1 MIIMKKVF
9 IIPAI
14 LALLLGFT
22 VDVSAQDVYFSQFYA
37 NPIYLNSALAGSEG
51 NPRLTLAHRQQWSNL
66 SAYNASY
73 FSFDTPIGEQSGL
86 AIHALNDQQMD
97 GVINNNAI
105 GSTLSHR
112 IPLNSTAVIGGG
124 ISLNYFQ
131 KSFDWNKLTF
141 EDQMRAGSSNRY
153 PTAERFGQSRTNM
166 VDVGVGF
173 VYASENLVT
182 GINIS
187 HINTPK
193 ERFNPESDA
202 VLPRRY
208 TVHIA
213 YRIQKYSYSKEAF
226 SITPSI
232 VYENQASMDYLNLGG
247 YWNNSFLTLGTWYR
261 IKQAMVFTVGFS
273 FQELN
278 LGYSYDYSLQNAQ
291 INYGA
296 TNEFTLSY
304 RFQWKG
310 KDPSKNYKG
319 KCPDLYQDLR

>member
-1 MIIMKKVF
+1 MKQFF
-9 IIPAI
+9 IILAI
-14 LALLLGFT
+14 LALQLGFNMN
-22 VDVSAQDVYFSQFYA
+22 SEAQDVYFSQFYA
-37 NPIYLNSALAGSEG
+37 NPVYLNSALAGSEG

-66 SAYNASY
+66 NAYNASY
-73 FSFDTPIGEQSGL
+73 FSFDTPMGKQSGL

-105 GSTLSHR
+105 GTTLSHR
-112 IPLNSTAVIGGG
+112 IELNNRAVIGGG

-131 KSFDWNKLTF
+131 KSFDWSSLTF
-141 EDQMRAGSSNRY
+141 EDQMRAGSGNRY

-173 VYASENLVT
+173 IYAAENLIA
-182 GINIS
+182 GLNIS

-202 VLPRRY
+202 ILPRRY
-208 TVHIA
+208 TAHIA
-213 YRIQKYSYSKEAF
+213 YRIQKFSYSKEAY

-232 VYENQASMDYLNLGG
+232 VYENQADMEYLNIGG

-273 FQELN
+273 LQKFN

-291 INYGA
+291 VNYGA

-304 RFQWKG
+304 RFEWKG

-319 KCPDLYQDLR
+319 KCPDLYKGLR

>member
-1 MIIMKKVF
+1 MKQLF
-9 IIPAI
+9 IISAI
-14 LALLLGFT
+14 LALLLGFNMN
-22 VDVSAQDVYFSQFYA
+22 SKAQDVYFSQFYA

-66 SAYNASY
+66 QAYNASY
-73 FSFDTPIGEQSGL
+73 FSFDTPLGNQSGV

-105 GSTLSHR
+105 GISLSHR
-112 IPLNSTAVIGGG
+112 IELNNRAIIGGG
-124 ISLNYFQ
+124 ITLNYFQ

-173 VYASENLVT
+173 VYAAENLIA
-182 GINIS
+182 GLNIS

-193 ERFNPESDA
+193 ERFNPDSDA
-202 VLPRRY
+202 NLPRRY
-208 TVHIA
+208 TAHIA
-213 YRIQKYSYSKEAF
+213 YQIQKYSYSKEAY

-232 VYENQASMDYLNLGG
+232 VYENQAGNNYLNLGG
-247 YWNNSFLTLGTWYR
+247 YWNNNFLTFGAWYR
-261 IKQAMVFTVGFS
+261 VKQAMVFTAGFS
-273 FQELN
+273 FQQFN
-278 LGYSYDYSLQNAQ
+278 LGYSYDHSLQNEQ

-319 KCPDLYQDLR
+319 KCPDLYKSLR